1 MTPAEIAAMVDD
13 ADDWSRVNGNHPVRG
28 DELAKH
34 VRALA
39 AECERLQRSVDVNIE
54 LRILGGRAGTDF
66 IKQRDQAES
75 RAAEARDKSRRAAQ
89 IIIEEIGSIGP
100 EDGDEAAKRSVAE
113 IRKMRAQLEAVTR
126 EIATAKE
133 KLTEMHKQQA
143 KHNKWAVLAIDK
155 LEALDRYKAAL
166 ERIAENGTHHDLTPT
181 KKMWGADRK
190 PLDEANEIWW
200 HAWIKRMDEQVK
212 TIAREALK
220 GAGQ

>member
-1 MTPAEIAAMVDD
+1 MTPDEIAAMVADCD
-13 ADDWSRVNGNHPVRG
+13 ACDGTG
-28 DELAKH
+28 TIQDELQSAMGGTPWNDCMTCYK

-39 AECERLQRSVDVNIE
+39 AELDHRDLVHVNEVIALQRAVDGRGETIDALEDE
-54 LRILGGRAGTDF
+54 LTPL
-66 IKQRDQAES
+66 
-75 RAAEARDKSRRAAQ
+75 
-89 IIIEEIGSIGP
+89 
-100 EDGDEAAKRSVAE
+100 
-113 IRKMRAQLEAVTR
+113 RAQLEAVT
-126 EIATAKE
+126 
-133 KLTEMHKQQA
+133 TER
-143 KHNKWAVLAIDK
+143 
-155 LEALDRYKAAL
+155 DRYKAAL

>member
-13 ADDWSRVNGNHPVRG
+13 ADDWFRVNGNHPVRG

-39 AECERLQRSVDVNIE
+39 AELTAHKGALHEESLESDQWQ
-54 LRILGGRAGTDF
+54 LRCNAL
-66 IKQRDQAES
+66 ES
-75 RAAEARDKSRRAAQ
+75 
-89 IIIEEIGSIGP
+89 
-100 EDGDEAAKRSVAE
+100 
-113 IRKMRAQLEAVTR
+113 QLEAVT
-126 EIATAKE
+126 
-133 KLTEMHKQQA
+133 TER
-143 KHNKWAVLAIDK
+143 
-155 LEALDRYKAAL
+155 DRYKAAL

>member
-13 ADDWSRVNGNHPVRG
+13 ADDWFRVNGNHPVRG

-39 AECERLQRSVDVNIE
+39 TECERLQRSVDVNIE

-126 EIATAKE
+126 ER
-133 KLTEMHKQQA
+133 
-143 KHNKWAVLAIDK
+143 
-155 LEALDRYKAAL
+155 DRYKAAL

>member
-1 MTPAEIAAMVDD
+1 MTALTPAEIASMVAASQRPCPSSIHLTQDQ
-13 ADDWSRVNGNHPVRG
+13 RH
-28 DELAKH
+28 ELGQH

-39 AECERLQRSVDVNIE
+39 AELNLRDLVHVNEVIALQRAVDGRGETIDALEDE
-54 LRILGGRAGTDF
+54 LTPL
-66 IKQRDQAES
+66 
-75 RAAEARDKSRRAAQ
+75 
-89 IIIEEIGSIGP
+89 
-100 EDGDEAAKRSVAE
+100 
-113 IRKMRAQLEAVTR
+113 RAQLEAVTMER
-126 EIATAKE
+126 
-133 KLTEMHKQQA
+133 
-143 KHNKWAVLAIDK
+143 
-155 LEALDRYKAAL
+155 DRYKAAL